1 MHIIFENTNLK
12 WNHVC
17 FYLFLHGTKT
27 GSLKR
32 WITKI
37 SSLFR
42 GPRFILRHS
51 FYYNQIPLYNIFPY
65 NMKKPKEKT
74 RLWRNINSPLHI
86 YFCATLFSLKLLSN
100 NGNTNQHGEECFS
113 SYLYLR
119 RVLLLR
125 LIILFPHDI
134 FIIVI
139 IINF

>member
-1 MHIIFENTNLK
+1 MKPCLFLT
-12 WNHVC
+12 
-17 FYLFLHGTKT
+17 FYLFSHGTKT
-27 GSLKR
+27 GSPKR

-51 FYYNQIPLYNIFPY
+51 FYYDQIPLYIYFFLYNIFPY

-100 NGNTNQHGEECFS
+100 NGNTNQHTEECFS

-125 LIILFPHDI
+125 LIILFAHDI
-134 FIIVI
+134 FFIIVI
-139 IINF
+139 IVNF